1 MHIRS
6 LPLDLF
12 AAIAYTTKRSFFEV
26 MMPPSLFRSL
36 PAVAAVLIIGC
47 ATTLPTFTESVR
59 REVQADGLDTC
70 ILHVG
75 TSMEFRS
82 LRELDPSTEEG
93 PMKKDPHR
101 YVKLSLTDTG
111 RAVAGGNGWIT
122 VDFGR
127 GILLTFN
134 ARGNDSIYTTRGW
147 GTVTIEGER
156 YDIMVGVLSGS
167 DVTLRY
173 DPRR

>member
-6 LPLDLF
+6 LPLDLL
-12 AAIAYTTKRSFFEV
+12 AAIAYTMERSSFEV
-26 MMPPSLFRSL
+26 TMPPFLLRSL
-36 PAVAAVLIIGC
+36 PALAAIVIIGC
-47 ATTLPTFTESVR
+47 ATTLPTFTESIR
-59 REVQADGLDTC
+59 REIEADGLDTC
-70 ILHVG
+70 VLHVG
-75 TSMEFRS
+75 TSMAFRS
-82 LRELDPSTEEG
+82 LRELDPSHEEG

-134 ARGNDSIYTTRGW
+134 ARGQDSIYTTRGW

-156 YDIMVGVLSGS
+156 YDVVVGVLSGS

-173 DPRR
+173 NPGR